1 MILGLDIS
9 TSIVGITVL
18 DNKGQLKVCQSID
31 LRNKKLFTDLLS
43 KADEMNHK
51 LNNLQSQY
59 NVNHIFIE
67 EPFMFFSSGKST
79 AKTMAVLQNF
89 NGIISWLCF
98 RIFGL
103 KPQYVSANQARK
115 ICGIKVPRGENSKK
129 VVLQFVLDNVKDF
142 SVEYTKHGNPRPGE
156 ADRADSWV
164 VAKAGYDIC
173 IAKNLK

>member
-9 TSIVGITVL
+9 TSIVGVTIL
-18 DNKGQLKVCQSID
+18 DKDGKSLLCESID

-43 KADEMNHK
+43 KADEMNHQ

-59 NVNHIFIE
+59 SVKHIFIE
-67 EPFMFFSSGKST
+67 EPFMFFNSGKST

-98 RIFGL
+98 RVFGL

-115 ICGIKVPRGENSKK
+115 ICGIKIPRGENSKK
-129 VVLQFVLDNVKDF
+129 VVLQFVLDNVHGF

-156 ADRADSWV
+156 SDRADSWV
-164 VAKAGYDIC
+164 VAKAGHNLC
-173 IAKNLK
+173 TVKNLK